1 MSETDARPQAG
12 PQTPEPDGLT
22 LLRDPRGGWRLG
34 AGLRM
39 ADRPGELAGLAAFL
53 AGQEANIERFSYNRS
68 ENPYVVRMEVRCA
81 NASRAGLL
89 ADELARQG
97 RLEPPDRASL
107 RPEPITDPG
116 GLLSIKATL
125 EDRPG
130 TLARLAEVF
139 RQHGASVIHMAYDGD
154 AAPGLAEITMATDSP
169 QQVAALL
176 EDLTTGG
183 WHFHVQWQGADSA
196 AMEAVIGLSAA
207 EQFLFRLRRILPPDR
222 LDRLKALFESS
233 DEMGRAL
240 MDFRRQAGADEESMA
255 ASGVFANIL
264 HLAAASLGRTG
275 ERFSM
280 RLAGPIVVTSQVSL
294 YTLACPTGANG
305 FLLRAPEEDI
315 LVDSGYGLYWPDA
328 RDWLARHGFDPA
340 RIRRAFFTHPDADHA
355 GWAASLERDCGTLV
369 HLHPDCAGVFS
380 HGNRAQ
386 GTGTRL
392 QALNLSF
399 TRLITRLTELDAPQ
413 HIAPFSRSP
422 QDPAETGGFP
432 VLGCFAV
439 GDVDFLVLESLGG
452 HVAGQVFYYAPQGG
466 LLFCGDYL
474 IDVPSLSERD
484 KSILSVPK
492 YLMTSTNADSRV
504 FSREMAMLRG
514 LMRETQARLIP
525 QGKVARVCSGHG
537 WPYTVDEAGWEA
549 EG

>member
-1 MSETDARPQAG
+1 MSENHDRPQAS
-12 PQTPEPDGLT
+12 DANGLT
-22 LLRDPRGGWRLG
+22 LRRDPRGGWRLG
-34 AGLRM
+34 AALRM

-53 AGQEANIERFSYNRS
+53 AGQEANIERFAYNRS
-68 ENPYVVRMEVRCA
+68 DNPFVLRMEVRGPSA
-81 NASRAGLL
+81 ARAGLL
-89 ADELARQG
+89 ADELGRQG
-97 RLEPPDRASL
+97 RLEAPGSAAEQPA
-107 RPEPITDPG
+107 PITDPG
-116 GLLSIKATL
+116 GLLAIKATL
-125 EDRPG
+125 EDAPG

-139 RQHGASVIHMAYDGD
+139 RQHRASVIHLAYDGD
-154 AAPGLAEITMATDSP
+154 AAPGLAEITMAAESP

-176 EDLTTGG
+176 EDLGQGG

-233 DEMGRAL
+233 EDMGRTL
-240 MDFRRQAGADEESMA
+240 LDFRRQAGADEESMA
-255 ASGVFANIL
+255 ASGVFASIL

-280 RLAGPIVVTSQVSL
+280 RLAGPTAVSPRVSL

-305 FLLRAPEEDI
+305 FVLRAPDEDV
-315 LVDSGYGLYWPDA
+315 LVDSGFGLYWPDA

-355 GWAASLERDCGTLV
+355 GWAAPLEREFGTRV
-369 HLHPDCAGVFS
+369 HMHPDCARVFA

-399 TRLITRLTELDAPQ
+399 TRLITRLTELDAPRE
-413 HIAPFSRSP
+413 IAPFTRSP
-422 QDPAETGGFP
+422 QDLPEAGGFP
-432 VLGCFAV
+432 VLGGFAV
-439 GDVDFLVLESLGG
+439 EDVDFLVLESLGG
-452 HVAGQVFYYAPQGG
+452 HVAGQVFYYAPLAG

-474 IDVPSLSERD
+474 IDVASLSERD

-504 FSREMAMLRG
+504 FGREMAMLRN
-514 LMRETQARLIP
+514 LMRQAQARLAP
-525 QGKVARVCSGHG
+525 QGRTARVCSGHG
-537 WPYTVDEAGWEA
+537 WPYTVEEAGWEA
-549 EG
+549 EA

>member
-1 MSETDARPQAG
+1 MSETNTRPADAPA
-12 PQTPEPDGLT
+12 PDT
-22 LLRDPRGGWRLG
+22 LALRRDPRGGWRLS

-39 ADRPGELAGLAAFL
+39 ADRPGELAELAAFL
-53 AGQEANIERFSYNRS
+53 AGHQANIEQFGYNRS
-68 ENPYVVRMEVRCA
+68 ESPFLVRMEARCA
-81 NASRAGLL
+81 TAALAGAL
-89 ADELARQG
+89 ADDLARQG
-97 RLEPPDRASL
+97 RLEQPGPDTNAD
-107 RPEPITDPG
+107 RPEPITTLE
-116 GLLSIKATL
+116 GLLAIKATL

-130 TLARLAEVF
+130 TLASLAGVF
-139 RQHGASVIHMAYDGD
+139 RSHRANVIHLAYDGD

-169 QQVAALL
+169 AQVSALL
-176 EDLTTGG
+176 ADLTAGG

-207 EQFLFRLRRILPPDR
+207 EHFLFRLRRILPPDR

-240 MDFRRQAGADEESMA
+240 AEFRRQAGADEESMA
-255 ASGVFANIL
+255 ASGVFSNIL
-264 HLAAASLGRTG
+264 HLAAASLGKTG

-280 RLAGPIVVTSQVSL
+280 RLAGPVAVSPAVSL

-305 FLLRAPEEDI
+305 FLLRTADEDV
-315 LVDSGYGLYWPDA
+315 LVDSGFGLYFPDA
-328 RDWLARHGFDPA
+328 RAWLARHGFDPA
-340 RIRRAFFTHPDADHA
+340 RIKRAYFTHPDADHA
-355 GWAASLERDCGTLV
+355 GWAAPLERELGTAV
-369 HLHPDCAGVFS
+369 FMHPDCAAVFAQT
-380 HGNRAQ
+380 NRAQ

-399 TRLITRLTELDAPQ
+399 TRLITQLTELAGPQ
-413 HIAPFSRSP
+413 RIAPFERSAG
-422 QDPAETGGFP
+422 DPDQAGGFP
-432 VLGCFAV
+432 VLGGFSV
-439 GDVDFLVLESLGG
+439 GDVRFLVLESLGG
-452 HVAGQVFYYAPQGG
+452 HVAGQVFYLAPEAG

-504 FSREMAMLRG
+504 FSREMAMLRA
-514 LMRETQARLIP
+514 LMRQAQARLAP
-525 QGKVARVCSGHG
+525 QGKAARVCSGHG
-537 WPYTVDEAGWEA
+537 WPYTVEEAGWEA

>member
-1 MSETDARPQAG
+1 MGETSSRRPDAPD
-12 PQTPEPDGLT
+12 TDGLA
-22 LLRDPRGGWRLG
+22 LRRDARGGWRLG

-39 ADRPGELAGLAAFL
+39 ADRPGELAALAAFL
-53 AGQEANIERFSYNRS
+53 AGHQANIEKFSYNRS
-68 ENPYVVRMEVRCA
+68 ESPFLVRMEARCA
-81 NASRAGLL
+81 TAAQAGAL
-89 ADELARQG
+89 ADDLARQG
-97 RLEPPDRASL
+97 RLDRPDPAAAEE
-107 RPEPITDPG
+107 RPEPITSLE
-116 GLLSIKATL
+116 GLLAIKATL
-125 EDRPG
+125 EDKPG
-130 TLARLAEVF
+130 SLARLAEVF
-139 RQHGASVIHMAYDGD
+139 RQHRANVIHMAYDGD

-169 QQVAALL
+169 QQVSALL
-176 EDLTTGG
+176 ADLNQGG
-183 WHFHVQWQGADSA
+183 WHFHVQWQGTDSG
-196 AMEAVIGLSAA
+196 AMETVIGLSAA
-207 EQFLFRLRRILPPDR
+207 EHFLFRLRRILPPDR

-240 MDFRRQAGADEESMA
+240 LDFRRQAGADEESMA

-264 HLAAASLGRTG
+264 HLAASSLGRTG

-280 RLAGPIVVTSQVSL
+280 RLAGPTALTPAVSL

-305 FLLRAPEEDI
+305 FLLRTADEDV
-315 LVDSGYGLYWPDA
+315 LVDSGYGLYFPDA

-340 RIRRAFFTHPDADHA
+340 RIRRAYFTHPDADHA
-355 GWAASLERDCGTLV
+355 GWAAPLERELGTRI
-369 HLHPDCAGVFS
+369 HMHPDCAAVFV
-380 HGNRAQ
+380 HANRAQ

-399 TRLITRLTELDAPQ
+399 TRLITRLTELAAPQ
-413 HIAPFSRSP
+413 VITPFAHADG
-422 QDPAETGGFP
+422 DPAEMGGFP
-432 VLGCFAV
+432 VLGGFSA
-439 GDVDFLVLESLGG
+439 GDVRFLALESLGG
-452 HVAGQVFYYAPQGG
+452 HVAGQVFFFAPEEG

-504 FSREMAMLRG
+504 FSREMAMLRA
-514 LMRETQARLIP
+514 LMRQAQARLAP
-525 QGKVARVCSGHG
+525 RGKAARVCSGHG